1 MERAPLNIVDVID
14 GISFPAEKVDII
26 AYAADQDAG
35 PEAMNLLRA
44 MPAGGYNSME
54 EINAALGLIEEEP
67 GQMNLWPSKKAR

>member
-1 MERAPLNIVDVID
+1 M
-14 GISFPAEKVDII
+14 
-26 AYAADQDAG
+26 
-35 PEAMNLLRA
+35 A